1 MGLFGVNMGFVDVF
15 EVYYLFNLLSG
26 KSPCESGEMKT
37 SFVGD
42 CRHLLLK
49 AMIKNS
55 KPDIAFIF
63 IKK

>member
-15 EVYYLFNLLSG
+15 EVYYLLIVYDYRHLLLI
-26 KSPCESGEMKT
+26 
-37 SFVGD
+37 VYD
-42 CRHLLLK
+42 YRHLLLK